1 MHDDIEARRG
11 LTTGIALYLMWGF
24 FPLYF
29 RLLER
34 SGAFEIIAHRVVWSF
49 AFCAI
54 LLTIGKGWHRLA
66 ALAHDRR
73 SLWGLVLAGHLVLIN
88 WTLYVWSVNAG
99 HTLDAAMGY
108 FINPLVSA
116 LLGVL
121 VLRERLSPAQ
131 WMAFGIGIVAV
142 VVLMVG
148 HSSTPLIS
156 LGLAMSFGL
165 YGLVKK
171 VLGVAV
177 KPAVGLIVETLATT
191 PLALVY
197 IGWGVAQG
205 KSTFTGSYSLLLV
218 SAGILTAVPLLM
230 FAFAASRISLTT
242 LGILQY
248 ISPLLQFLVGLFLF
262 GEQMPWQRW
271 VGFSLVW
278 VAVVMFSAEGLIR
291 LVRRT
296 R

>member
-1 MHDDIEARRG
+1 
-11 LTTGIALYLMWGF
+11 MWGF

>member
-1 MHDDIEARRG
+1 MHNDIEARRG

-54 LLTIGKGWHRLA
+54 LLTIEKGWHRLA

-197 IGWGVAQG
+197 IGWGVARG

-248 ISPLLQFLVGLFLF
+248 IAPILQFLVGLLIF

>member
-1 MHDDIEARRG
+1 MHNDIEARRG

-177 KPAVGLIVETLATT
+177 KPAVGLIVEALATT

>member
-1 MHDDIEARRG
+1 MHNDIEARRG

-197 IGWGVAQG
+197 IGWGVARG

>member
-1 MHDDIEARRG
+1 MHNDIEARRG

-54 LLTIGKGWHRLA
+54 LLTIEKGWHRLA

-197 IGWGVAQG
+197 IGWGVARG

-271 VGFSLVW
+271 AGFSLVW
-278 VAVVMFSAEGLIR
+278 VAVVMFSAEGVIR
-291 LVRRT
+291 VVLRT

>member
-1 MHDDIEARRG
+1 M
-11 LTTGIALYLMWGF
+11 TTGIALYLMWGF

-197 IGWGVAQG
+197 IGWGVARG

>member
-1 MHDDIEARRG
+1 MHNDIEARRG

-49 AFCAI
+49 VFCSI
-54 LLTIGKGWHRLA
+54 LLTIEKGWHRLA

-197 IGWGVAQG
+197 IGWGAAHG
-205 KSTFTGSYSLLLV
+205 RSTFTGS
-218 SAGILTAVPLLM
+218 
-230 FAFAASRISLTT
+230 
-242 LGILQY
+242 
-248 ISPLLQFLVGLFLF
+248 
-262 GEQMPWQRW
+262 
-271 VGFSLVW
+271 
-278 VAVVMFSAEGLIR
+278 
-291 LVRRT
+291 
-296 R
+296 

>member
-197 IGWGVAQG
+197 IGWGVARG

>member
-1 MHDDIEARRG
+1 MHNDIEARRG

-121 VLRERLSPAQ
+121 VLRERLSQAQ

-171 VLGVAV
+171 ALGVAV

>member
-29 RLLER
+29 RLLEH

-197 IGWGVAQG
+197 IGWGVARG

>member
-34 SGAFEIIAHRVVWSF
+34 SGAFEIIAHRVMWSF